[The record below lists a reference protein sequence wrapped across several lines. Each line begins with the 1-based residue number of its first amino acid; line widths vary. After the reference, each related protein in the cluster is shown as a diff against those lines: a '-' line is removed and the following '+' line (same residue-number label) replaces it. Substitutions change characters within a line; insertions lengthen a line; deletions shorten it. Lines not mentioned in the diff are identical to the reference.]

1 MDDHTTRLALIVA
14 CQSLNRLG
22 INQGNS
28 GNISIRAGDAMLISP
43 SSIPYDQ
50 LSPDLIAAMALAPTP
65 AITTPNDPTGIWT
78 NPWTGP
84 CKPSSEWRFHRDI
97 LRARPEINA
106 IVHTHASFATSLAIA
121 HRPIKA
127 CHYMIA
133 CFGGHDVRCAPYATF
148 GTQALSDHALQA
160 LDGRTACLLANHG
173 MIALGETLDRALW
186 RAVEL
191 EALAKHYVQA
201 LTIGT
206 PHLLS
211 QAEITAALAQ
221 FSGYGHVE
229 IFAELRPQ
237 PRPGAMHSRRR
248 ADQKLQR

>member
-1 MDDHTTRLALIVA
+1 
-14 CQSLNRLG
+14 
-22 INQGNS
+22 
-28 GNISIRAGDAMLISP
+28 MLISP
-43 SSIPYDQ
+43 SAIPYDQ
-50 LSPDLIAAMALAPTP
+50 LRPDLIAAMSLAPEPT
-65 AITTPNDPTGIWT
+65 ITTPNDPTGIWT
-78 NPWTGP
+78 SPWTGP

-121 HRPIKA
+121 HRPIEA

-148 GTQALSDHALQA
+148 GTQTLSDHALQA

-191 EALAKHYVQA
+191 EALAKQYVQA
-201 LTIGT
+201 LIIG
-206 PHLLS
+206 PPQLLS
-211 QAEITAALAQ
+211 EAEITAALAQ
-221 FSGYGHVE
+221 FSGYGHAE
-229 IFAELRPQ
+229 IFAP
-237 PRPGAMHSRRR
+237 A
-248 ADQKLQR
+248 